1 MAEGRGLETDRAAL
15 LARYDLDT
23 GGFDTLDQITAF
35 AAALCEA
42 PIALVSVVEVER
54 QRFLARNGL
63 DVEETPRDIYFCAHA
78 LQGTEIFLVS
88 DATPHPDY
96 PATALVTVTPLFRF
110 YTGP

>member
-42 PIALVSVVEVER
+42 PIALVSVVEDER

-63 DVEETPRDIYFCAHA
+63 DVEETPRDISFCAHA
-78 LQGTEIFLVS
+78 MQGPEIFVVY
-88 DATPHPDY
+88 DATRNQIGRASCRERVCQY
-96 PATALVTVTPLFRF
+96 V
-110 YTGP
+110 